1 MANGFRYHPSAR
13 QVGRFERRN
22 LWPQEEE
29 ERIPGST
36 FNEFLGSGSPIN
48 YEALG
53 LPMDRRQRE
62 EEQFISSLWG
72 DPADSD
78 YDIQMVRRED
88 LGLPPLEETPSLLP
102 RTYLADTI
110 DLDRLIRAESSGK
123 KGQTSSQGAYG
134 LAQFMPE
141 TYANWHKDSKITGV
155 PIPEVFKGKK
165 FEEVMD
171 DEVLAKLAAK
181 TYMRMLERYLE
192 RAEGL
197 GPDDVTVRNILGS
210 YNVGPTKY
218 RSRVRKRRN
227 FLRGAG
233 RRDLEDVPFHLWER
247 WLKVK

>member
-1 MANGFRYHPSAR
+1 MKSFKKYGLRAYIAWSLTVDCVAVCIILWYLLGGSPVAHDYISYHPSSR
-13 QVGRFERRN
+13 QIMKFE
-22 LWPQEEE
+22 
-29 ERIPGST
+29 
-36 FNEFLGSGSPIN
+36 
-48 YEALG
+48 
-53 LPMDRRQRE
+53 DRR
-62 EEQFISSLWG
+62 SSKPSHPGILA
-72 DPADSD
+72 PPVATAQ
-78 YDIQMVRRED
+78 I
-88 LGLPPLEETPSLLP
+88 GLLYTNPPPKKKSG

-141 TYANWHKDSKITGV
+141 TYANWHVDSKITKV
-155 PIPEVFKGKK
+155 PIPKVFKGKK

-171 DEVLAKLAAK
+171 DEGLAKLAAK

-197 GPDDVTVRNILGS
+197 GPEDVTVRNILGS

-218 RSRVRKRRN
+218 RSRIRKRRN
-227 FLRGAG
+227 FLRATG
-233 RRDLEDVPFHLWER
+233 RRDLDDVPFHLWER